1 MKLTPYKIAVLIFA
15 LATALIHIS
24 LLFPDTLFILNG
36 VGYLALLAAYLLP
49 IPFFQDRHRLVRS
62 VFVAYTIVTILAWI
76 AIGANPPTTL
86 GLVTKI
92 IEILLIV
99 CILSDRD

>member
-1 MKLTPYKIAVLIFA
+1 MKLTPYKIAILVLT
-15 LATALIHIS
+15 LATAFIHLS

-36 VGYLALLAAYLLP
+36 LGYLGLLGAYLLP
-49 IPFFQDRHRLVRS
+49 FAIFRERHKLVRTA
-62 VFVAYTIVTILAWI
+62 FVAYTIITIVAWI